1 MVTKIFL
8 YYLVILNDNG
18 LKYEKYANFRKFPK
32 GKKYF
37 KNGQKKMSKIK
48 KKFSNLFLE
57 KISLFFVKYFCD
69 VKWSKIKNSQ
79 KSGFFIYY
87 NFELKEKL

>member
-1 MVTKIFL
+1 M
-8 YYLVILNDNG
+8 
-18 LKYEKYANFRKFPK
+18 KFPK
-32 GKKYF
+32 VFIKL

-57 KISLFFVKYFCD
+57 KNSLFFVKYFCD

-79 KSGFFIYY
+79 KLGFFIYY